1 MRADRLVAAL
11 LILQAR
17 GRVTAAGLAEEL
29 EISER
34 TARRD
39 LEALAMAGI
48 PVYSQAG
55 RGGGWSLLGGART
68 DLSGLTAAE
77 ARTLFLVAGPSAAA
91 TPQIKAALRKL
102 VRALPEPF
110 RADAEAAASAVVI
123 DPTSWDR
130 AHVPAPEHLD
140 VLQRAVVDGVRIR
153 IVYAAPDRPETERTV
168 HPLGLVAK
176 ASVWYLV
183 AGTDAGM
190 RTFRV
195 NRVRSVAVTQ
205 DPVER
210 PDGFDLQTHWR
221 SVIADLDELRLSFRA
236 TALSDTD
243 AIRRAPSRVRNAA
256 LGGRAR
262 ARRTRPRRDPELVG
276 PEPRGRARGVR
287 PIRRGP
293 GPSGGRAG
301 ARADRGRAQ
310 GALCRSNDR
319 SHEIACSVA
328 TGGAETTPEP
338 VTAEAGGRLGAN
350 NHTSNRSPRS

>member
-1 MRADRLVAAL
+1 VRADRLVAVL

-17 GRVTAAGLAEEL
+17 GRVTAAELAEEL

-39 LEALAMAGI
+39 LEGLAMAGI

-77 ARTLFLVAGPSAAA
+77 ARTLFLVAGPSASA

-110 RADAEAAASAVVI
+110 RAEAEAAASAVVI

-130 AHVPAPEHLD
+130 THVPVPAQLD
-140 VLQRAVVDGVRIR
+140 VLQRAVVEGVQARV
-153 IVYAAPDRPETERTV
+153 VYAAPDRPVTERTV

-176 ASVWYLV
+176 ASVWYLI

-190 RTFRV
+190 RTFRLS
-195 NRVRSVAVTQ
+195 RVRSVTLTE

-210 PDGFDLQTHWR
+210 PDGFDLETHWR
-221 SVIADLDELRLSFRA
+221 SVVAELDERRVTFRASARVEAEALPWLRSAFGTRLSVRE
-236 TALSDTD
+236 TEPDGWVGVE
-243 AIRRAPSRVRNAA
+243 IRSWSARTLAGELAGFGRRVEVLQPTEVREHLARVGSELA
-256 LGGRAR
+256 DHYGPPPADDRSASSLGG
-262 ARRTRPRRDPELVG
+262 
-276 PEPRGRARGVR
+276 
-287 PIRRGP
+287 
-293 GPSGGRAG
+293 
-301 ARADRGRAQ
+301 
-310 GALCRSNDR
+310 
-319 SHEIACSVA
+319 
-328 TGGAETTPEP
+328 
-338 VTAEAGGRLGAN
+338 
-350 NHTSNRSPRS
+350 